1 MHGKQSATKSRGVSR
16 RPILKSR
23 RSVSPSSAR
32 VYPRP
37 AHHLKKSPRKIV
49 GSDQTLKN
57 EIAST
62 QFSSLPFSQCFF
74 FSPRENAVSSS
85 SFSRRRRPFF
95 ASLSLSLSLSLS
107 TVQQKLL
114 THNSASFFL
123 EKFLGALCV
132 CLFFCLFLSLFL

>member
-74 FSPRENAVSSS
+74 FSPRENAVTSS

-95 ASLSLSLSLSLS
+95 DSLSLSLSLSFSLNGP
-107 TVQQKLL
+107 TKAFDVC
-114 THNSASFFL
+114 HNSASFFL

-132 CLFFCLFLSLFL
+132 CLFLSLFL